1 MALQN
6 LFGDLCLDATAQEQ
20 LALLETLNN
29 TNETLNML
37 INVLQQQAPLKLSNG
52 ALTVD
57 ISRTAV
63 NSIPIYVQPMTIGSL
78 SAYHTM
84 IYASATAA
92 QGLYN
97 NISF

>member
-29 TNETLNML
+29 TNDTLNIL
-37 INVLQQQAPLKLSNG
+37 INVLQQQAPLKLANG

-63 NSIPIYVQPMTIGSL
+63 NSIPIYVQPMSIGSL

-84 IYASATAA
+84 IYASATAV
-92 QGLYN
+92 QNLYN